1 MIYRFQS
8 KASGDVLMNGP
19 VGDRMLE
26 ILGRTPSPSGI
37 VEVAAL
43 PAAIAAL
50 EQAVSGESR
59 PGGDGVEDAEA
70 ERDREKRVG
79 LGQRAFPFL
88 QLLKRSLAAE
98 TDVVWGV

>member
-26 ILGRTPSPSGI
+26 LLGRTPSPSGI
-37 VEVAAL
+37 VEVGAL

-50 EQAVSGESR
+50 EQAVSGEGRSAR
-59 PGGDGVEDAEA
+59 DGTEDPDA

-79 LGQRAFPFL
+79 LGQRAFPLL
-88 QLLKRSLAAE
+88 QLMKRSLAAR